1 MTSGL
6 GGRAAAQ
13 LTLVVAC
20 FSISLLRKG
29 ALDIYNRDQS
39 NRHRE
44 GKRVSSINLSY
55 QNTFF
60 TFLIEV
66 YDFVII

>member
-6 GGRAAAQ
+6 GGRAAVQ

-44 GKRVSSINLSY
+44 GKSTSSTKPQLPEEN
-55 QNTFF
+55 FRF
-60 TFLIEV
+60 PH
-66 YDFVII
+66 